1 MSRETLGLFVG
12 FIGVCIFAGTLP
24 FTRIAVQELDP
35 WFVTAGRAS
44 LSGLIA
50 GAVLILLRKRLPDR
64 STLKKSA
71 LTSICVVGIFPAFTA
86 LAMQS
91 VAASHGG
98 VVLGVLPLATAAVSV
113 WLNGERPGAGF
124 WLAAL
129 AGAAL
134 VVVFA
139 LREGGGTFALGDVLL
154 IGAVLSAAVG
164 YNISGQLTRHFSG
177 WEVISWVLVVAL
189 PVTVPATLWLAPR
202 QPETVAWQSWAAFA
216 YVTLMS
222 QYLGFF
228 AWNAG
233 LALGGV
239 ARVSQVQ
246 LLQTF
251 VTLMIAA
258 ALNRESVGWVTWAG
272 AIAIV
277 ALVLASRRAAIR
289 GTAAKTLASG
299 EKRI

>member
-1 MSRETLGLFVG
+1 LSRETLGLLIGFV
-12 FIGVCIFAGTLP
+12 GVCIFAGTLP

-44 LSGLIA
+44 LSGLVA
-50 GAVLILLRKRLPDR
+50 GSALILLRKRSPDR
-64 STLKKSA
+64 TALKKLA
-71 LTSICVVGIFPAFTA
+71 LISLCVVGIFPAFTA
-86 LAMQS
+86 LAMKS
-91 VAASHGG
+91 VPASHGG
-98 VVLGVLPLATAAVSV
+98 VVLGVLPLATAAISV
-113 WLNGERPGAGF
+113 WLNGERPGPGF
-124 WLAAL
+124 WLSAL
-129 AGAAL
+129 AGTGL
-134 VVVFA
+134 VVAFA
-139 LREGGGTFALGDVLL
+139 LHEGGGAFALADVLL

-164 YNISGQLTRHFSG
+164 YNISGQLALSFSG

-189 PVTVPATLWLAPR
+189 PISLPATLLVAPQEPGLVGR
-202 QPETVAWQSWAAFA
+202 ESWIAFG
-216 YVTLMS
+216 YVTLFS

-258 ALNRESVGWVTWAG
+258 VLNGEKVDLITWAG
-272 AIAIV
+272 AAAIV

-289 GTAAKTLASG
+289 RVPAKPRAPAPS
-299 EKRI
+299 